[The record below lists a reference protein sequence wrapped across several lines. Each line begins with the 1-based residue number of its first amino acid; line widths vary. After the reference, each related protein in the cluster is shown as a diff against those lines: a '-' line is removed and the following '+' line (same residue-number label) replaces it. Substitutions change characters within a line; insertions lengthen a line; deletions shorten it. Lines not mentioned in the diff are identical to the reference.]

1 MTRTSL
7 STELDNSENLSY
19 NNYRGKSY
27 VRTDE
32 FRKLQADSQGLS
44 KDELSLYRS
53 GNKSPD
59 ESLRGRLSGIL
70 SRQVE
75 SVCGKRGNDN
85 GILNL
90 SAKDNQFNLYQN
102 VDGELFH
109 DVFEIA
115 RSYLRNGEL
124 VDLHGVNT
132 TDDGIGYKDC
142 FNYLSQDGLSGFS
155 ITPDGDL
162 ISVFNTSNKKGFLRA
177 IAQTVN
183 EKAQTLD
190 CYASKNQNLMEMY
203 EKTFGFK
210 TASVMEYNMEYDHDN
225 IAQNHG
231 DPQVAFMVNT
241 DSDVATRYFTKD
253 EYTEAV
259 AYRDSFVNQPSE
271 NNIAPVKK
279 SLSYEGE
286 EASSGTPLN
295 SMYRGDIAP
304 VRDDI
309 KPKTE
314 IANNIAPVKETD
326 ESSARAITP
335 TATEAND
342 NIAPTKAEQIAT
354 GKASDDLLRAS
365 LDNHPVKTVE
375 DVIREKIRAVDA
387 EIADNKQLR
396 KEAESLYKAEIA
408 RLISEYNSKKNKN
421 TKYANNLLRR
431 IEDLE
436 KRKASVDADYSKR
449 ISDREA
455 RLEKMNT
462 PEYSRAMH
470 KQSKMQEY
478 AEWAENLL
486 GDTST
491 WKDKKTGIQYEVNTL
506 HRNLRD
512 IVKDADGNK
521 DISKADAIYDELQGT
536 YNTHEAEA
544 KRENTRIKSPFA
556 EMKIT
561 NEESAYI
568 QMLGEFRSNPS
579 TTLTEKDVNEYYEK
593 HKNKIDKDKVDKA
606 IKLAHETYDNLF
618 SRVNKVLQEQG
629 MKEIP

>member
-1 MTRTSL
+1 
-7 STELDNSENLSY
+7 
-19 NNYRGKSY
+19 
-27 VRTDE
+27 
-32 FRKLQADSQGLS
+32 
-44 KDELSLYRS
+44 
-53 GNKSPD
+53 
-59 ESLRGRLSGIL
+59 
-70 SRQVE
+70 
-75 SVCGKRGNDN
+75 
-85 GILNL
+85 
-90 SAKDNQFNLYQN
+90 
-102 VDGELFH
+102 
-109 DVFEIA
+109 
-115 RSYLRNGEL
+115 
-124 VDLHGVNT
+124 
-132 TDDGIGYKDC
+132 
-142 FNYLSQDGLSGFS
+142 
-155 ITPDGDL
+155 
-162 ISVFNTSNKKGFLRA
+162 
-177 IAQTVN
+177 
-183 EKAQTLD
+183 
-190 CYASKNQNLMEMY
+190 
-203 EKTFGFK
+203 
-210 TASVMEYNMEYDHDN
+210 
-225 IAQNHG
+225 
-231 DPQVAFMVNT
+231 MV
-241 DSDVATRYFTKD
+241 
-253 EYTEAV
+253 
-259 AYRDSFVNQPSE
+259 
-271 NNIAPVKK
+271 
-279 SLSYEGE
+279 
-286 EASSGTPLN
+286 
-295 SMYRGDIAP
+295 YRGDIAP

-309 KPKTE
+309 KSKTE
-314 IANNIAPVKETD
+314 IPNNISPVKETAAD

-365 LDNHPVKTVE
+365 LDNHPVKTVD
-375 DVIREKIRAVDA
+375 DVIREKVRAVDA

-396 KEAESLYKAEIA
+396 REAESLYKAEID

-431 IEDLE
+431 IEGLE

-455 RLEKMNT
+455 RLEKLNT

-470 KQSKMQEY
+470 KQSKMREY

-491 WKDKKTGIQYEVNTL
+491 WKDKKTGIQYGTETL

-512 IVKDADGNK
+512 IVRDADGNK

-579 TTLTEKDVNEYYEK
+579 TTLKEKDVNEYYEK

>member
-1 MTRTSL
+1 M
-7 STELDNSENLSY
+7 
-19 NNYRGKSY
+19 
-27 VRTDE
+27 
-32 FRKLQADSQGLS
+32 
-44 KDELSLYRS
+44 
-53 GNKSPD
+53 
-59 ESLRGRLSGIL
+59 
-70 SRQVE
+70 
-75 SVCGKRGNDN
+75 
-85 GILNL
+85 
-90 SAKDNQFNLYQN
+90 
-102 VDGELFH
+102 
-109 DVFEIA
+109 FEIA

-162 ISVFNTSNKKGFLRA
+162 ISVFNTSNKKGVLRA

-271 NNIAPVKK
+271 SNIAPVKK

-314 IANNIAPVKETD
+314 IANNIAPVKETAAD

-375 DVIREKIRAVDA
+375 DVIREKVRAVDA

-396 KEAESLYKAEIA
+396 REAESLYKAEID

-431 IEDLE
+431 IEGLE

-455 RLEKMNT
+455 RLEKLNT

-470 KQSKMQEY
+470 KQSKMREY

-491 WKDKKTGIQYEVNTL
+491 WKDKKTGIQYGTETL

-512 IVKDADGNK
+512 IVRDADGNK

-593 HKNKIDKDKVDKA
+593 QYLRCVTI
-606 IKLAHETYDNLF
+606 
-618 SRVNKVLQEQG
+618 
-629 MKEIP
+629 